1 MSYSTEFMVS
11 GGLDG
16 DYIKVMIGGII
27 VLLVGVFLFSK
38 WKTLQRSQI
47 GFMLI
52 TPLQSII
59 LLFVGGLM
67 LLFGVVMSY
76 LHIKQASEL
85 LEVYNTEQYKIAE
98 GYVNVLHKQPAYGHD
113 DGDMVEID
121 GTKFVIDN
129 FTPTSSYDMT
139 ITNGGV
145 LKEGV
150 YARVYYHRYDY
161 DNKIIR
167 IDIRRD

>member
-76 LHIKQASEL
+76 LHIRQASEL
-85 LEVYNTEQYKIAE
+85 LEIYNTEQYKIAE
-98 GYVNVLHKQPAYGHD
+98 GYVDVLHEQPDSGHD
-113 DGDMVEID
+113 DGDMVEIG

-139 ITNGGV
+139 IAKGGV

-150 YARVYYHRYDY
+150 YAKVYYHRYDY